1 MSKVLRLFMIR
12 SRKGGI
18 PLRDGDGGVIY
29 YRDKMVAKK
38 ARRGRE
44 VVSYGIDHKHYKQVG
59 EVR

>member
-1 MSKVLRLFMIR
+1 MIR